1 MTNPLLIPLANGFE
15 EIEAISI
22 VDTLRRA
29 GVEVVTV
36 SIDHN
41 LDVKGSHGITIK
53 ADGQLSHWDSSPL
66 VGIVCP
72 GGLPGTDLL
81 VEHQP
86 LLDLIKKIDEQKK
99 LIAAICAAPRVLA
112 AAGVLE
118 GRQVTCYPGVEV
130 HLPMAKV
137 LDQGVVKDGNLM
149 TGRAVGASLDFALAI
164 VRHLKGE
171 GAFLEQQKK
180 MMIR

>member
-1 MTNPLLIPLANGFE
+1 MPILIPLANGFE
-15 EIEAISI
+15 EIEAFSI

-29 GVEVVTV
+29 ELEVLTV

-41 LDVKGSHGITIK
+41 LDVKGSHGITAK
-53 ADGQLSHWDSSPL
+53 ADGKLSDWDSCPIAG
-66 VGIVCP
+66 VICP

-86 LLDLIKKIDEQKK
+86 LLGLIKKIDEQKK
-99 LIAAICAAPRVLA
+99 LLAAICAAPRVFA

-118 GRQVTCYPGVEV
+118 DRQVTCYPGVEF

-137 LDQGVVKDGNLM
+137 LDQGVVKDGHLI
-149 TGRAVGASLDFALAI
+149 TGRAVGSSLDFALTI
-164 VRHLKGE
+164 VRYLKGE
-171 GAFLEQQKK
+171 GVYLKQQKS

>member
-1 MTNPLLIPLANGFE
+1 MNPVLIPLANGFE

-29 GVEVVTV
+29 GVEAVTV
-36 SIDHN
+36 SIDDS

-53 ADGQLSHWDSSPL
+53 ADGKLSHWDSCRL
-66 VGIVCP
+66 AGIICP

-81 VEHQP
+81 AEHQP

-99 LIAAICAAPRVLA
+99 LLAAICAAPRVLA
-112 AAGVLE
+112 VAGVLE

-130 HLPMAKV
+130 HLHMAKV
-137 LDQGVVKDGNLM
+137 LDQGVVKDGHLM
-149 TGRAVGASLDFALAI
+149 TGRAVGASLDFALTI

-171 GAFLEQQKK
+171 AAYLKQQKS
-180 MMIR
+180 MMMR